1 MTAAESTVRL
11 IARTLPVGVRNRYRE
26 EWLAD
31 IEGSR
36 ELGLKAGSVV
46 GAAAITALTMDR
58 TDPSITGIPRAQLA
72 KRRASW
78 AAAFLGSAAV
88 LAVGLFLWG
97 GYQNLSIFLP
107 GPGLVINA
115 VGAIVG
121 LATALFL
128 LFGIIA
134 GIGALT
140 AAADAHGWKLLRY
153 LGLGVIASVVAILGL
168 ISTPLFGMLAGVAA
182 LAAIVVVASTRGA
195 APQAQPE
202 RRSRRVLLALV
213 FTFLTLAGVTAGVLH
228 ITVWNPL
235 AKMPG
240 MTLDEIYAAMDA
252 ANQGTGA
259 HLIVAW
265 AVFWSLA
272 AITLPI
278 LCLVPRLDRLLSS
291 RRILVIGLLVVGGT
305 VFFQWFAGFGMGM
318 SMADT
323 FMTSGGDAAP
333 TGAVLTILGQV
344 ALVAALLVGLRP
356 HRLVTRAG
364 S

>member
-1 MTAAESTVRL
+1 MTAAERTVRL
-11 IARTLPVGVRNRYRE
+11 IASTLPVGVRDRYRE
-26 EWLAD
+26 ERLAD

-36 ELGLKAGSVV
+36 ELGLTAGSVV
-46 GAAAITALTMDR
+46 GAAAITAITMDR

-97 GYQNLSIFLP
+97 GYQNLSIILP

-115 VGAIVG
+115 VGMLVG
-121 LATALFL
+121 AATALFL
-128 LFGIIA
+128 LLGIIT

-153 LGLGVIASVVAILGL
+153 LGLGVLASVVALLGL

-182 LAAIVVVASTRGA
+182 LAAIIVVASTRGA
-195 APQAQPE
+195 APHARPE
-202 RRSRRVLLALV
+202 PRSRRVLLALI
-213 FTFLTLAGVTAGVLH
+213 FTVLTLAGVAVGVLH

-259 HLIVAW
+259 ILIVAW
-265 AVFWSLA
+265 AGFWSLA
-272 AITLPI
+272 AIALPI
-278 LCLVPRLDRLLSS
+278 LCLVPRLDRLLST
-291 RRILVIGLLVVGGT
+291 RRIVVIGLLVVGGT
-305 VFFQWFAGFGMGM
+305 VFFQWFAGFSMGM

-356 HRLVTRAG
+356 HRLVTQSG

>member
-1 MTAAESTVRL
+1 MTAAENAVRL

-36 ELGLKAGSVV
+36 ELGLKPGSVV
-46 GAAAITALTMDR
+46 GAAVITALTMDR
-58 TDPSITGIPRAQLA
+58 THPSITGIPRAQLA
-72 KRRASW
+72 RRRASW

-97 GYQNLSIFLP
+97 GYQNLSIVLP

-115 VGAIVG
+115 VGMLVG
-121 LATALFL
+121 SATAAFL
-128 LFGIIA
+128 LLGIITA
-134 GIGALT
+134 VAALT

-153 LGLGVIASVVAILGL
+153 LGLGVVASVVA
-168 ISTPLFGMLAGVAA
+168 
-182 LAAIVVVASTRGA
+182 
-195 APQAQPE
+195 
-202 RRSRRVLLALV
+202 
-213 FTFLTLAGVTAGVLH
+213 
-228 ITVWNPL
+228 
-235 AKMPG
+235 
-240 MTLDEIYAAMDA
+240 
-252 ANQGTGA
+252 
-259 HLIVAW
+259 
-265 AVFWSLA
+265 
-272 AITLPI
+272 LPV
-278 LCLVPRLDRLLSS
+278 LCLVPRLDRVLST

-305 VFFQWFAGFGMGM
+305 VFFQWVAGFGMGM

-333 TGAVLTILGQV
+333 TGAVLTIFGQV

-356 HRLVTRAG
+356 HRLVAQAD

>member
-1 MTAAESTVRL
+1 MTAAETAVRL
-11 IARTLPVGVRNRYRE
+11 IARTLPVGVRNRYSE

-36 ELGLKAGSVV
+36 ELGLQPASVV
-46 GAAAITALTMDR
+46 GAAAITVLTMDR
-58 TDPSITGIPRAQLA
+58 TDPSVTGIPRAHLA
-72 KRRASW
+72 RRRGSW

-97 GYQNLSIFLP
+97 GYQSLSIFIA

-115 VGAIVG
+115 VGAVVG

-128 LFGIIA
+128 LLGIIA
-134 GIGALT
+134 SIGALT

-168 ISTPLFGMLAGVAA
+168 ISTPLFGLLAGVAA
-182 LAAIVVVASTRGA
+182 LAAIVVVASTRGTV
-195 APQAQPE
+195 PQARAY
-202 RRSRRVLLALV
+202 RRSQRVLLALV
-213 FTFLTLAGVTAGVLH
+213 ITVITLAGVTLGVLH
-228 ITVWNPL
+228 ISVWNPL

-259 HLIVAW
+259 HLIAAW

-272 AITLPI
+272 ALALPI
-278 LCLVPRLDRLLSS
+278 LCLVPRLDSLLSS
-291 RRILVIGLLVVGGT
+291 RRIVVIGLLVLGGT

-323 FMTSGGDAAP
+323 FMTTGGDAAP

-356 HRLVTRAG
+356 HRLMPRESG
-364 S
+364 

>member
-1 MTAAESTVRL
+1 MTAAENAVRL

-36 ELGLKAGSVV
+36 ELGLKPGSVV
-46 GAAAITALTMDR
+46 GAAVITALTMDR
-58 TDPSITGIPRAQLA
+58 THPSITGIPRAQLA
-72 KRRASW
+72 RRRASW

-97 GYQNLSIFLP
+97 GYQNLSIVLP

-115 VGAIVG
+115 VGMLVG
-121 LATALFL
+121 SATAAFL
-128 LFGIIA
+128 LLGIITA
-134 GIGALT
+134 VAALT

-153 LGLGVIASVVAILGL
+153 LGLGVVASVVALLGL
-168 ISTPLFGMLAGVAA
+168 ISSPMFGMLAGVAA
-182 LAAIVVVASTRGA
+182 LAAIVVVASTRGT
-195 APQAQPE
+195 PPHAQPD

-213 FTFLTLAGVTAGVLH
+213 FTILTLAGVTVGVLH

-240 MTLDEIYAAMDA
+240 MTLDEIYAAMEA

-259 HLIVAW
+259 SLIVAW
-265 AVFWSLA
+265 AAFWSLA
-272 AITLPI
+272 AIALPV
-278 LCLVPRLDRLLSS
+278 LCLVPRLDRVLST

-305 VFFQWFAGFGMGM
+305 VFFQWVAGFGMGM

-333 TGAVLTILGQV
+333 TGAVLTIFGQV

-356 HRLVTRAG
+356 HRLVAQAD